1 MRNFN
6 KHSVSSFTEISSIDS
21 KIDTINKFYK
31 HLLKLNDVK
40 SQNKNTKQ
48 KKKNNCVKNASLL
61 YYELINM
68 YKKEYEQ
75 VFENKDE
82 NWIKKHDYKNLKDF
96 NYQVDEIKKDEA
108 EKEKEDKTDQK
119 LPPWI
124 KVPKSRF
131 NEIKY
136 VITRSNNSR
145 LMTSIGKLKITLKNA
160 EKLLEDI
167 IIGKIDKEEA

>member
-1 MRNFN
+1 
-6 KHSVSSFTEISSIDS
+6 
-21 KIDTINKFYK
+21 
-31 HLLKLNDVK
+31 
-40 SQNKNTKQ
+40 
-48 KKKNNCVKNASLL
+48 
-61 YYELINM
+61 M

-108 EKEKEDKTDQK
+108 EKEKEDKKDQK

-145 LMTSIGKLKITLKNA
+145 LMTSNSWK
-160 EKLLEDI
+160 
-167 IIGKIDKEEA
+167 